1 MVELMTDISLNINR
15 FLIQLT
21 KQAFKIFGIKIM
33 KIKSLDEIL
42 RNEKIRAKNEL
53 EFILKMPDTSLE
65 RLLQHFGKSKSQLGQ
80 DLFVLSELDFKTN
93 GFFVEFGAT
102 NGIDLSNTYL
112 LETDFEWTG
121 ILAEPAKCWQSEL
134 KQNRSAFI
142 EDLCV
147 WEDSTSILIFN
158 ETLSPELS
166 TIASFSSGDSHRQ
179 SRESGRE
186 YSVET
191 ISLNDLLIKYNAP
204 HHIDYLSIDTEG
216 SEFLI
221 LSALDFEKF
230 SFSVITCE
238 HAYTEK
244 REDIKNLL
252 EAHGYVRKYTEL
264 SAFDD
269 WYVRKSE

>member
-1 MVELMTDISLNINR
+1 MVKLITAISLNINR
-15 FLIQLT
+15 SFIQLT
-21 KQAFKIFGIKIM
+21 KQVFKIFGIEIM
-33 KIKSLDEIL
+33 KIKSIDEIL
-42 RNEKIRAKNEL
+42 KNERIRAKNEL
-53 EFILKMPDTSLE
+53 EFMLKMPDRSLG
-65 RLLQHFGKSKSQLGQ
+65 RLLKHFGKSKSQLGQ
-80 DLFVLSELDFKTN
+80 DLFVLSELDFKKN

-134 KQNRSAFI
+134 KQNRSALI

-147 WEDSTSILIFN
+147 WVDSTSTLTFN
-158 ETLSPELS
+158 ETSSPELS

-238 HAYTEK
+238 HAYTQK

-269 WYVRKSE
+269 WYVRKSD